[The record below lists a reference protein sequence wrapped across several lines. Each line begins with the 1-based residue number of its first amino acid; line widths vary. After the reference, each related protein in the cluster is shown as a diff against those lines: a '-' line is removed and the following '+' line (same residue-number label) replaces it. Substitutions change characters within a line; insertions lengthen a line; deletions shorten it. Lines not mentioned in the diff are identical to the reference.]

1 MISNE
6 VPYLVL
12 VRHGQSEWNQKNLF
26 TGWKN
31 PPLTKQG
38 EEEAIR
44 AAKKI
49 SRLGIHFDMH
59 FTSKLIRAQ
68 KTGEL
73 ILKELDQV
81 GLKTIEDAALNERNY
96 GDLAGLNKDES
107 REKWGEEQVKIW
119 RRSFDIPPPGGESL
133 KDTAER
139 VIPFFTNDIEPHLFQ
154 NRHVIVCA
162 HGNSLRALVMHIE
175 KLSPEEI
182 VKLEIGTG
190 EPIIFR
196 FKNEGGFVRSSD
208 Q

>member
-1 MISNE
+1 MVSNE

-44 AAKKI
+44 AAEKI

-81 GLKTIEDAALNERNY
+81 GLKILFWKIRPCKSLYFVHSENYLNSTLLVY
-96 GDLAGLNKDES
+96 K
-107 REKWGEEQVKIW
+107 
-119 RRSFDIPPPGGESL
+119 SFSFL
-133 KDTAER
+133 CQKM
-139 VIPFFTNDIEPHLFQ
+139 F
-154 NRHVIVCA
+154 
-162 HGNSLRALVMHIE
+162 
-175 KLSPEEI
+175 
-182 VKLEIGTG
+182 
-190 EPIIFR
+190 
-196 FKNEGGFVRSSD
+196 
-208 Q
+208 